1 MQIEVMI
8 DEAVSKNLHL
18 GKTRDEIIM
27 SYQSEETIVEFSDD
41 EEPFIDT
48 NRTDLQTT
56 RTQLEENLQ
65 TTRTQLEEDLQ
76 TTHTELEQALQAEKE
91 KTKTLES
98 RLTFLETAVASLIS

>member
-41 EEPFIDT
+41 EEHFIDT
-48 NRTDLQTT
+48 NQIELQTI
-56 RTQLEENLQ
+56 R
-65 TTRTQLEEDLQ
+65 
-76 TTHTELEQALQAEKE
+76 TELEQALQTEKE

-98 RLTFLETAVASLIS
+98 RLAFLETAVASLIS